1 MNKQLD
7 NQPENPRMPLT
18 RKNYIILAIG
28 FAIVLLGFV
37 LMAGGGSHSTT
48 EFNYEIFDAE
58 TRSVGDFEEATFAL
72 VVGGFVVEIYG
83 ILKRY

>member
-1 MNKQLD
+1 MNKQPD
-7 NQPENPRMPLT
+7 MQPENPRMPLT

-48 EFNYEIFDAE
+48 EFNYEIVSFRRITLAPI
-58 TRSVGDFEEATFAL
+58 L